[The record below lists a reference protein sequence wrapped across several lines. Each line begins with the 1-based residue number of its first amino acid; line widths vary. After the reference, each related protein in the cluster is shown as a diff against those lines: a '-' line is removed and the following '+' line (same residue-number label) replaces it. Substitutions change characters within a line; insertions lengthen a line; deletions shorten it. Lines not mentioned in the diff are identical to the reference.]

1 MTSVVHVEPGV
12 ELPGEAPNAS
22 DGNKEVFDSWIA
34 QVKSREGEMMRA
46 CHSFLNQIGIAN
58 THGLTNSITTTKYS
72 LISWLPKS
80 LWEQFRRIANVYFLV
95 ISILMV

>member
-34 QVKSREGEMMRA
+34 QVKSREGERMRA
-46 CHSFLNQIGIAN
+46 CHSLLNQIGIVN